1 MSYYECK
8 RCNQRFN
15 KNSDMKKH
23 LERKKKCPR
32 NIESYKYTEDEINNI
47 SLTPVDSKT
56 MAEFVEKKFKCEY
69 CEKLF
74 TRVDNLTRH
83 KKKVCKNLSNE
94 LNIENKTI
102 NNIENKTMIIEN
114 QTNTNIE
121 NQNNIIIINQPQ
133 LKPFD
138 TEWTIEHIDNYL
150 RQIILLSENK
160 YTNLLD
166 EILKNKENLNVIIE
180 KETDSALVYKNE
192 TDLYVTMK
200 IKEIVDKSMQKLYE
214 QLNGFYTNLIDSTLS
229 KKINLNIIDK
239 EKKILDNKF
248 EDYCKDDNIK
258 DIVSTIFTNMYEKNK
273 FDAIEIS
280 EKILSNNKKIGY

>member
-1 MSYYECK
+1 M
-8 RCNQRFN
+8 
-15 KNSDMKKH
+15 
-23 LERKKKCPR
+23 
-32 NIESYKYTEDEINNI
+32 
-47 SLTPVDSKT
+47 
-56 MAEFVEKKFKCEY
+56 
-69 CEKLF
+69 
-74 TRVDNLTRH
+74 
-83 KKKVCKNLSNE
+83 
-94 LNIENKTI
+94 
-102 NNIENKTMIIEN
+102 
-114 QTNTNIE
+114 
-121 NQNNIIIINQPQ
+121 
-133 LKPFD
+133 
-138 TEWTIEHIDNYL
+138 
-150 RQIILLSENK
+150 
-160 YTNLLD
+160 
-166 EILKNKENLNVIIE
+166 
-180 KETDSALVYKNE
+180 YKNE

>member
-15 KNSDMKKH
+15 RKSDIKKH

-32 NIESYKYTEDEINNI
+32 NIESYKYTEEEISNI
-47 SLTPVDSKT
+47 SLTLVDIKPT
-56 MAEFVEKKFKCEY
+56 IEFVEKKFKCEY
-69 CEKLF
+69 CNKLF
-74 TRVDNLTRH
+74 TRADNLERH
-83 KKKVCKNLSNE
+83 KNKVCKNSNDFK
-94 LNIENKTI
+94 NNTI
-102 NNIENKTMIIEN
+102 NNVENKTMIIEN
-114 QTNTNIE
+114 QNNTNIE

-166 EILKNKENLNVIIE
+166 EILKNKQNLNVIIE

-248 EDYCKDDNIK
+248 EDYCKDDSIK